1 MQYTQRLLVTVKDVV
16 FGLKSA
22 VFDAI
27 LNAARCFGSLK
38 SYQGGISLDA
48 SRGKGRGEKL
58 RTCLEGSSTE
68 SPDTAMTFFSPSL
81 RLPVAS
87 LPSQVPKIAGLLV

>member
-27 LNAARCFGSLK
+27 LNAARCFWSLK
-38 SYQGGISLDA
+38 TYQGGISLDA

-68 SPDTAMTFFSPSL
+68 SPDTAMTSPSL

>member
-38 SYQGGISLDA
+38 TYQGGISLDA

-68 SPDTAMTFFSPSL
+68 SPDTAMTSPSL

-87 LPSQVPKIAGLLV
+87 LPSQVPKMAGLLV